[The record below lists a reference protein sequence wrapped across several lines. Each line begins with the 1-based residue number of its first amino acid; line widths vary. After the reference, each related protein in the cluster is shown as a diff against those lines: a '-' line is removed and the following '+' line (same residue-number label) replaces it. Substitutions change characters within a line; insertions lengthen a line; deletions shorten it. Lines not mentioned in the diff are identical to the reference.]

1 MEVGDLL
8 KGIHNGELFLIKEKV
23 EIKRHLDNGVYLE
36 TIHGFRLAPL
46 RFFDQTFTV
55 SFDQIPDRFKLLT
68 PDIGDNNAEK
78 TN

>member
-36 TIHGFRLAPL
+36 TIQGFRLAPL

-55 SFDQIPDRFKLLT
+55 SFDQIPDRFRLLT
-68 PDIGDNNAEK
+68 TDIGDNNGEK